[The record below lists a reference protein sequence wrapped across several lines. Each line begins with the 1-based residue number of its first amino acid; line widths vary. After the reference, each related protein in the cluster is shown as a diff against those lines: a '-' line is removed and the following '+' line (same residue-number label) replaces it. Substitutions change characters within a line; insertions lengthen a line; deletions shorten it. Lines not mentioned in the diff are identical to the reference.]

1 MSRHFWCVM
10 LLVLIGRSVS
20 AEDTPA
26 IGAKS
31 PPIVHDI
38 GSRRELFVDDM
49 LVDRLL
55 GKAELRLHHP
65 VPREVVLVH
74 DAAWEGNASAYHSIF
89 QDGDRY
95 RMYYRGWRLTH
106 TATQLIPSKEC
117 LCYAESDDGIHW
129 RKPELGLHE
138 FQGSEANNIV
148 LSPEWAERHKVAIG
162 GPAILRDENPAAA
175 PDARYKT
182 FITSRSPLGMR
193 PFKSPDGI
201 HWSPM
206 SDGPTITEGA
216 FDSQNL
222 VFWDSVRGEYRAYWR
237 IFTKG
242 MTNEKTWKP
251 EGVRAIRT
259 ATSKDLLRW
268 ENQADLSYVDSPE
281 EQLYE
286 NGIAPY
292 HRAPHLL
299 IGFPVRYVDRGLRR
313 KTVSA
318 DDGSDKLGPE
328 DIQRWSASLRALPGF
343 EHRAMRAKLSERY
356 GSALTEGLMMASRDG
371 ASFKR
376 WNEAFLRPGIERTGT
391 WNYGH
396 NLIGW
401 HMVETRSEFAGAPN
415 ELSFYATEGYSTSSG
430 TCLRRHTLRL
440 DGFVSV
446 QAPMSG
452 GELITKPLKFSGNA
466 LSLNFATSAAGSLQV
481 ELQDERGKPWPGYA
495 LDDCEELFGDTID
508 RGVTW
513 KANPDLTPIV
523 GQTVRVRF
531 VLRDADLFSFHFRG
545 ESL

>member
-1 MSRHFWCVM
+1 
-10 LLVLIGRSVS
+10 
-20 AEDTPA
+20 
-26 IGAKS
+26 
-31 PPIVHDI
+31 
-38 GSRRELFVDDM
+38 
-49 LVDRLL
+49 
-55 GKAELRLHHP
+55 
-65 VPREVVLVH
+65 
-74 DAAWEGNASAYHSIF
+74 
-89 QDGDRY
+89 
-95 RMYYRGWRLTH
+95 
-106 TATQLIPSKEC
+106 
-117 LCYAESDDGIHW
+117 
-129 RKPELGLHE
+129 
-138 FQGSEANNIV
+138 
-148 LSPEWAERHKVAIG
+148 
-162 GPAILRDENPAAA
+162 
-175 PDARYKT
+175 
-182 FITSRSPLGMR
+182 MR

-222 VFWDSVRGEYRAYWR
+222 VFWDSLRGEYRAYWR

-242 MTNEKTWKP
+242 TTNEKTWKP

-268 ENQADLSYVDSPE
+268 ENQADLTYVDSPE

-328 DIQRWSASLRALPGF
+328 DIQRWSTSLRALPGF

-401 HMVETRSEFAGAPN
+401 HMVETKSEFEGAPN

-430 TCLRRHTLRL
+430 TALRRHTLRL

-452 GELITKPLKFSGNA
+452 GELITKPMKFSGKT

-481 ELQDERGKPWPGYA
+481 ELQDEHGKPLPGYV

-508 RGVTW
+508 RRVIW
-513 KANPDLTPIV
+513 KTKPDLSSIV
-523 GQTVRVRF
+523 GKTVRVRF
-531 VLRDADLFSFHFRG
+531 VLRDADLFSFQFG
-545 ESL
+545 DE

>member
-1 MSRHFWCVM
+1 MSQRLWFVI
-10 LLVLIGRSVS
+10 LLVVIGRSVP

-31 PPIVHDI
+31 PPTVHDI
-38 GSRRELFVDDM
+38 GSRRELFVDAA

-89 QDGDRY
+89 KDGDLY
-95 RMYYRGWRLTH
+95 RMYYRAWRLTH

-129 RKPELGLHE
+129 RKPDLGLHE
-138 FQGSEANNIV
+138 FQGSKANNIV

-162 GPAILRDENPAAA
+162 GPAIFRDENPAAA

-193 PFKSPDGI
+193 PFKSPDGVR
-201 HWSPM
+201 WSPM

-222 VFWDSVRGEYRAYWR
+222 VFWDSLRSEYRAYWR

-242 MTNEKTWKP
+242 TTNEKTWKP

-268 ENQADLSYVDSPE
+268 ENQADLTYVDSPE

-356 GSALTEGLMMASRDG
+356 GSALTEGLMMVSRDG

-401 HMVETRSEFAGAPN
+401 QMVETKSEFEGAPN

-430 TCLRRHTLRL
+430 TSLRRHTLRL
-440 DGFVSV
+440 DGFVSA

-452 GELITKPLKFSGNA
+452 GELITKPMKFSGKT

-481 ELQDERGKPWPGYA
+481 ELQDEYGKPLPGHA
-495 LDDCEELFGDTID
+495 LNDCEELFGDTID

-513 KANPDLTPIV
+513 NTNPNLSSIV
-523 GQTVRVRF
+523 GQTIRIRF
-531 VLRDADLFSFHFRG
+531 VLRDADLFSFQFRD
-545 ESL
+545 E